1 MAILVTMASNT
12 VSNEYANS
20 FNYRFVKLMQGTFH
34 QVNPRFGETAGLQ
47 CVCNSLMSIVWSSIK
62 HISYWRLQDLD
73 NILING
79 DILDKSL
86 NVFSYLCVTDLPSN
100 VTLIDIKINI
110 EMLYNGTGIISSLF
124 LLKLQDV
131 LPTEMGNSCLF

>member
-1 MAILVTMASNT
+1 MGIIVTMASNT

-34 QVNPRFGETAGLQ
+34 QGNPRFGETAGLQ

-62 HISYWRLQDLD
+62 QISYWRPQDLD

-79 DILDKSL
+79 DILYKRL
-86 NVFSYLCVTDLPSN
+86 NVFSSHKNQHGNAVQWYWN
-100 VTLIDIKINI
+100 NLISISLEIKRFPADR
-110 EMLYNGTGIISSLF
+110 NG
-124 LLKLQDV
+124 
-131 LPTEMGNSCLF
+131 